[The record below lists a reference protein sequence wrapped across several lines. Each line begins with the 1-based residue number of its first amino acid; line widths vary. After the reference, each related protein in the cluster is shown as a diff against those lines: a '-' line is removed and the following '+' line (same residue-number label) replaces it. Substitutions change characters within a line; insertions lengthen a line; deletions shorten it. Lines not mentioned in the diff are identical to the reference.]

1 MSTQMEIVRAIMRP
15 HFDAVQDEFVSFRP
29 EGSLGA
35 LGRLRKTKFVIDQK
49 MHDTERHFAACRD
62 DGLLIYFAP
71 QIVDLPVETLV
82 AITAHEFGHA
92 ADHAYPAYW
101 LMPSGPG
108 KAQWL
113 GAPPETKHGRRW
125 QRLWRERSRDQIEWA
140 ADGIAQAVTGRKL
153 GYCGDCLIQ
162 CYQGGI
168 ERPAGLR

>member
-1 MSTQMEIVRAIMRP
+1 MSTQLEIVRAIMRP
-15 HFDAVQDEFVSFRP
+15 HFDAVQDDFVAWRN
-29 EGSLGA
+29 A
-35 LGRLRKTKFVIDQK
+35 ATQTHLGRLRKTKFVIDPK

-62 DGLLIYFAP
+62 DGMLIHFAP

-82 AITAHEFGHA
+82 AIVAHEFGHA
-92 ADHAYPAYW
+92 ADHAYPAHW

-113 GAPPETKHGRRW
+113 GAPPDTKHGRRW

-140 ADGIAQAVTGRKL
+140 ADGIAQAITGRKL

-162 CYQGGI
+162 CYRGGV